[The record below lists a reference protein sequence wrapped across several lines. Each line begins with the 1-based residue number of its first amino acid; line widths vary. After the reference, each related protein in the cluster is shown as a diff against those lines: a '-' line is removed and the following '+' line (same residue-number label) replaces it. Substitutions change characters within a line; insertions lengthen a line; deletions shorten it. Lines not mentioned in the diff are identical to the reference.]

1 MTGKGSG
8 AVQFR
13 GVDKILR
20 AYEFQKI
27 PMWAIFYGNDL
38 FTKYETER
46 GDVPDMETGKALLK
60 EVLESMD
67 DDSGISTYKLR
78 VYDGVKNGDKV
89 KSNTP
94 YDASFNFS
102 VLKRDQGSYYEN
114 RSRREED
121 RDNEIASLKAMVE
134 TLTKQLNEEDDEDD
148 QEEEKPDG
156 IMGVLSGIMKMPAV
170 EQAIAAQVGEV
181 VKMFAAK
188 IMPINH
194 GGNQIGKIAGLP
206 ADSPQAVQPA
216 MQPAPIEANDDEQ
229 QDRMQEALDI
239 LYPIDPLLGDHL
251 LKIAAIAKAD
261 PEKYKMLIA
270 ML

>member
-13 GVDKILR
+13 GVDKIIR

-67 DDSGISTYKLR
+67 DDSGVSTYKLR

-102 VLKRDQGSYYEN
+102 VLKRDEGSYYQA

-121 RDNEIASLKAMVE
+121 RDNEIADLKAMVK
-134 TLTKQLNEEDDEDD
+134 TLTEQLNSEEEEE
-148 QEEEKPDG
+148 EEEKPEG

-194 GGNQIGKIAGLP
+194 GGNQMGRVGAIP
-206 ADSPQAVQPA
+206 ADSNTQDAAPMKAV
-216 MQPAPIEANDDEQ
+216 PIEANDDEQ
-229 QDRMQEALDI
+229 QDRMQQALDI
-239 LYPIDPLLGDHL
+239 IYPIDPFLGDHL
-251 LKIAAIAKAD
+251 LKIAAIATAD
-261 PEKYKMLIA
+261 PAKYKMLIA